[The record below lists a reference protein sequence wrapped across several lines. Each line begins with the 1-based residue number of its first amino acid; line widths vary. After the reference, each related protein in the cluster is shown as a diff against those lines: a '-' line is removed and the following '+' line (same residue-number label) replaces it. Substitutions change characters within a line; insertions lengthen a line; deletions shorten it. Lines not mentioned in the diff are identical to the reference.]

1 MPSCVGNMRMSE
13 SGGMMRFGRLLT
25 LLLVLAL
32 WMAWLAGGFAH
43 VGAASAVP
51 QGVDR
56 ARLLLEQ
63 MTPEERVGQLF
74 LVTFRGTDTGPGTPI
89 DDLIRNHHIG
99 GVILLAQNDNFVAP
113 PETASAVQD
122 LIARLQQ
129 IEWEASKQATS
140 ADAGAAAFPQY
151 IPLFVGVFHPAAG
164 SPDAQIL
171 SGLTP
176 LPSQMAI
183 GATWDVTLA
192 EKVGRIAG
200 DELARLGFN
209 LLLGPSLDV
218 LEVPEIAARNGL
230 GADVFG
236 GDPFW
241 VGQMGQAY
249 IRGLHLGSN
258 NRLLVAARHFP
269 GRGATD
275 RPPGQEAPT
284 VRKSLEQLKQIELAP
299 FFAVTGNAPDP
310 AAQADALLVAHIRYQ
325 GFQGNIRATTR
336 PISFDS
342 QAFAQL
348 LGLPPLANWRAAGGL
363 FISDDLGS
371 ATVRRFYDPA
381 GTGFQAR
388 LAARDAF
395 LAGNDLIYLGNVRST
410 DADEYTTVVSILTFF
425 TQKYREDSAFAQ
437 RVDASVLRILAAK
450 LRLFGDFQ
458 PQAVLPDPQALE
470 GLGKAE
476 DVVFDVARRAATL
489 VSPFGGDLE
498 IVMPEPP
505 GPGDNIVFITDVR
518 NLLQCS
524 TCTPRPLIGLND
536 MQNAV
541 IRLYG
546 PRAGELVSPS
556 RLSSYAFEDLA
567 ALLDRKQEGAALEM
581 SLRRAD
587 WIIINLFDASPRQ
600 EQTALV
606 RRFLSERPD
615 LFRNKNLVLFEFDAP
630 YYLDATDISN
640 LTAYYCLYG
649 KSGPF
654 LDVAVRLLFREL
666 TPQGA
671 LPVSVPGVGYNLFT
685 ALTPDSRQVIS
696 LTLDLPIPPTATPET
711 ATPETPPTPTFRIG
725 DTITVRTGVI
735 LDHNGHPVPDGTSV
749 LFFLSPS
756 GAGGMLQQIEATTT
770 GGVASAS
777 FSINQAGLLEVR
789 AVSEP
794 AMTSVIL
801 QLDVSGD
808 ALSVT
813 TVAPTPEPPPTP
825 TPVATPPPVSEMRDT
840 LPFTLGVET
849 WLLMVVLASA
859 VAAGVYALGQQLISP
874 LWSVRWGLCSFL
886 GGVLGYT
893 YLALRLPGSLSL
905 LQQMR
910 YGGVVMVVLTT
921 ALLGW
926 AVGYLWFRLKRQRRS
941 VALAQRSQ
949 QAEKQ

>member
-1 MPSCVGNMRMSE
+1 MV
-13 SGGMMRFGRLLT
+13 RFRRVLA
-25 LLLVLAL
+25 LLLLMAL
-32 WMAWLAGGFAH
+32 WMASLGRGFTQ
-43 VGAASAVP
+43 VDAAPFAP
-51 QGVDR
+51 QGIDR

-74 LVTFRGTDTGPGTPI
+74 LVTFKGTDTSPGTPI
-89 DDLIRNHHIG
+89 DDLIRNRHIG
-99 GVILLAQNDNFVAP
+99 GVVLLAQNDNFVAA
-113 PETASAVQD
+113 PETVAAAQD
-122 LIARLQQ
+122 LIFRLQQ
-129 IEWEASKQATS
+129 IEWEASKQVIS
-140 ADAGAAAFPQY
+140 ADAGAAVFPQY

-342 QAFAQL
+342 QALSQILA
-348 LGLPPLANWRAAGGL
+348 LPTLANWRAAGGL
-363 FISDDLGS
+363 LISDDLGS

-395 LAGNDLIYLGNVRST
+395 LAGNDLIYLGNVKST
-410 DADEYTTVVSILTFF
+410 DTDEYTTVVNILTFF

-450 LRLFGDFQ
+450 LRLFGEFR
-458 PQAVLPDPQALE
+458 PEAVLPDPQALE
-470 GLGKAE
+470 GVGRAE
-476 DVVFDVARRAATL
+476 DVVFEVARQAATL
-489 VSPFGGDLE
+489 VSPLGGDLE
-498 IVMPEPP
+498 LVLPETP
-505 GPGDNIVFITDVR
+505 GPADNIVFITDVR
-518 NLLQCS
+518 NLVQCS
-524 TCTPRPLIGLND
+524 TCAPRPLIGLND

-556 RLSSYAFEDLA
+556 RLSSYSFAELA
-567 ALLDRKQEGAALEM
+567 ALLEGKEGAASFEM

-587 WIIINLFDASPRQ
+587 WIVINLLDASPWQ

-615 LFRNKNLVLFEFDAP
+615 LFRNKNLILFEFDAP

-685 ALTPDSRQVIS
+685 ALTPDPRQVIS
-696 LTLDLPIPPTATPET
+696 LTLDVPALPTATPET
-711 ATPETPPTPTFRIG
+711 ATPETPQPTPTFRIG
-725 DTITVRTGVI
+725 DTVTVRTGVI

-749 LFFLSPS
+749 LFLLSPS
-756 GAGGMLQQIEATTT
+756 GAGGMVQQIETTTT
-770 GGVASAS
+770 GGVAVAS

-808 ALSVT
+808 TLSVT
-813 TVAPTPEPPPTP
+813 TVAPTPEPLPTP
-825 TPVATPPPVSEMRDT
+825 TPVATPPPSSATPET
-840 LPFTLGVET
+840 SPFTPGVGT
-849 WLLMVVLASA
+849 WLLMVILVFGLA
-859 VAAGVYALGQQLISP
+859 VGIYALGQQVTSP
-874 LWSVRWGLCSFL
+874 LWSARWGICTVL

-893 YLALRLPGSLSL
+893 YLALRLPGSLAL
-905 LQQMR
+905 LERMR
-910 YGGVVMVVLTT
+910 YSGVVMVVLAT

-926 AVGYLWFRLKRQRRS
+926 MAGYFWSWLSQRKRFPSSRP
-941 VALAQRSQ
+941 
-949 QAEKQ
+949 